1 MKSRFPSLIK
11 YLKTILGQP
20 QILLVFTLLITHF
33 PQVTQVLAQ
42 VRDDPEVLLAPAL
55 EVFAGSG
62 SSEETYLITLIIIA
76 SGLFIAIVVANITW
90 LLHKLTWSVMGRIFS
105 IWLLFAGAVS
115 AITLTQ
121 YLINPTRPTIQAEAS
136 ATPRNVTVRVS
147 QDEVTL
153 LWQTDKPT
161 LGQLKYRTIA
171 EDRYKIINSNQGMRA
186 NTHTIVIP
194 RYNQDLEYWFVI
206 VSDNH
211 EYGKKSEP
219 LYLRL

>member
-1 MKSRFPSLIK
+1 MKSHFSSITHYIK
-11 YLKTILGQP
+11 STFRLP
-20 QILLVFTLLITHF
+20 QIILLLITAFTHH
-33 PQVTQVLAQ
+33 PQVQSVLAQ
-42 VRDDPEVLLAPAL
+42 VREDPEVLLAPAL

-76 SGLFIAIVVANITW
+76 TGLFIAVVVANITW
-90 LLHKLTWSVMGRIFS
+90 LLHKLTWNVMGRIFS

-115 AITLTQ
+115 AVTLSQ

-136 ATPRNVTVRVS
+136 ATPRNVIVRVS

-161 LGQLKYRTIA
+161 LGQLKYKTIS

-186 NTHTIVIP
+186 SSHTIIIP
-194 RYNQDLEYWFVI
+194 RNNQDFEYWFVI

-211 EYGKKSEP
+211 EYGKQSQP